1 MTKKL
6 VVLIVALA
14 ILVPVCGINMIYNN
28 YRLGSDLYFAACRM
42 SVETARLD
50 RSISF
55 LKKELAKGADN
66 EAYRERHVF
75 DNDIHG
81 IRISLAYNRTLLLDE
96 VRVELGDR
104 IEDFYL
110 QTKSDEGLK
119 NYFAAN
125 PDKIDDLLNLLRDT
139 TDVVLDFV
147 KEYND
152 LPSWK
157 RYFVSWENER
167 KILSDK
173 ISESMPDW

>member
-1 MTKKL
+1 MKKRI
-6 VVLIVALA
+6 VVLIAAFA

-28 YRLGSDLYFAACRM
+28 YRLGSDLYAAACSM

-50 RSISF
+50 RSITF
-55 LKKELAKGADN
+55 LKKEFAKGADN

-104 IEDFYL
+104 IEDFY
-110 QTKSDEGLK
+110 QETKSDEGLK
-119 NYFAAN
+119 NYFATN
-125 PDKIDDLLNLLRDT
+125 PNEVDDLLNLLRDT
-139 TDVVLDFV
+139 TDIVLDFV
-147 KEYND
+147 EGYND
-152 LPSWK
+152 LPRWK

-173 ISESMPDW
+173 ILDSMPDW